1 MFRNHQNGSFDILQ
15 RKKKMAETLENIA
28 INYLFKNV
36 DEDKKF
42 EKQIMNCLC
51 TVSLMKFYL
60 FQVQNIFG
68 FVNVQCT
75 ITTLM

>member
-1 MFRNHQNGSFDILQ
+1 
-15 RKKKMAETLENIA
+15 MAETLENIA

-36 DEDKKF
+36 GEDKKF

-60 FQVQNIFG
+60 FQVRNIFG
-68 FVNVQCT
+68 FANVQCT

>member
-1 MFRNHQNGSFDILQ
+1 
-15 RKKKMAETLENIA
+15 MAETLENIA
-28 INYLFKNV
+28 INYLFKNI

-42 EKQIMNCLC
+42 EKHIMNCLC

-68 FVNVQCT
+68 FANVQCT